1 MDTPE
6 PLLPP
11 IEVTVRLFAGA
22 REAAGTA
29 ALTIGA
35 RNGMD
40 LVVELESHTEELRTT
55 LPRCSFLVTGTSHR
69 LDQLPTIALEPGL
82 TIDVLPPFAGG

>member
-1 MDTPE
+1 MHSPE
-6 PLLPP
+6 PFQPP
-11 IEVTVRLFAGA
+11 IEVTVRLFAAA
-22 REAAGTA
+22 REAAGA
-29 ALTIGA
+29 DALTIGA

-55 LPRCSFLVTGTSHR
+55 LPRCSFLVAGTSHR
-69 LDQLPTIALEPGL
+69 FDQLPTVALEPGL